1 MIFVLYVLIIHVVND
16 TISDKIHFLKKHPN
30 ITLHIY
36 TEVIKCFIC
45 FEMNAKVTEKYIK
58 EKKGQI
64 ISARVIGNIFKTIRE
79 VLHKCL
85 FILYQHD
92 LMLEE
97 NMHLKCSI
105 NEILFTRIK
114 KWYRSMGFGCN

>member
-1 MIFVLYVLIIHVVND
+1 MI
-16 TISDKIHFLKKHPN
+16 
-30 ITLHIY
+30 
-36 TEVIKCFIC
+36 
-45 FEMNAKVTEKYIK
+45 AKDTEKYMK
-58 EKKGQI
+58 EEKGQI
-64 ISARVIGNIFKTIRE
+64 ISARVIGKIFKSIRK